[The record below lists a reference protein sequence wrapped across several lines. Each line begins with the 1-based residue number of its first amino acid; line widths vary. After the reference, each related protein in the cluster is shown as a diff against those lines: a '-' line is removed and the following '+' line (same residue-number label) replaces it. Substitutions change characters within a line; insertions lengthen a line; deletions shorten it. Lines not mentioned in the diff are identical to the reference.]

1 MSLCIS
7 VNDSVAVVADV
18 DVDDDDDDD
27 DDDDCF
33 FIHTSWIVDTV
44 Q

>member
-7 VNDSVAVVADV
+7 VNDSVAVVA